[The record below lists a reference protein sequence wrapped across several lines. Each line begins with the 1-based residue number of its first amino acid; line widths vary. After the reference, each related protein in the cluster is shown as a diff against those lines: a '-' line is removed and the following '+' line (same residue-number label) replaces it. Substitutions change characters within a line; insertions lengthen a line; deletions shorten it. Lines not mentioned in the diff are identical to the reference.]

1 MASFRKSLA
10 VNFLS
15 SSGATAVQFVVSLL
29 VARILSPA
37 EIGIYSIAVVL
48 VNIAHVFRDFGVS
61 TYLQREGE
69 LTTGKVRSAL
79 GVAYA
84 IAWTIAAC
92 VFVGSGPLAAYFGYA
107 EIEPVMRILAIS
119 FIFIPFSSVALALL
133 LREFDAGKIA
143 IGSFWGT
150 LAHTATCL
158 GLALAGFGASSLAWA
173 NLANIL
179 ATGLAYVWLR
189 PKNMAYLPRFREVDG
204 VIRFGGGAL
213 LANLV
218 KAANDAIPDVVLG
231 KLGSARQ
238 VGLVSRANSTVHMFL
253 YIAGSAMTFGSQTYL
268 AQAHHA
274 RRSLE
279 PLLHRAIALITGV
292 GWPMLAVT
300 VVAAPDVIVGLYG
313 PKWIEAAPAVAPLAL
328 MTAIELMFY
337 YSTNA
342 FNAIGRPALASIP
355 LLVTTLA
362 RILLGVA
369 LFSGSM
375 VSFAW
380 SLMLATL
387 ATAPVWLLLHRRY
400 LDCGILRFGRM
411 LLPGA
416 LVSLV
421 CTLAAWGTLVLLDR
435 LGIMAPML
443 RLAILAGPT
452 GLAWLAALRLLDHPV
467 YEELQIVMKNV
478 WPRPRWAPA
487 AEAAE

>member
-1 MASFRKSLA
+1 VSPPARAELGELRLTAKDVTWPA
-10 VNFLS
+10 R
-15 SSGATAVQFVVSLL
+15 GATAIQLQAGLGGGSASAEGRLGPDARSLDL
-29 VARILSPA
+29 
-37 EIGIYSIAVVL
+37 
-48 VNIAHVFRDFGVS
+48 
-61 TYLQREGE
+61 
-69 LTTGKVRSAL
+69 K
-79 GVAYA
+79 
-84 IAWTIAAC
+84 
-92 VFVGSGPLAAYFGYA
+92 
-107 EIEPVMRILAIS
+107 
-119 FIFIPFSSVALALL
+119 VALRDVDLAVTRGYLAG
-133 LREFDAGKIA
+133 RGTVAGKAGGDFDVRLSLQPFVFTARGAASI
-143 IGSFWGT
+143 SDLSVSDGT
-150 LAHTATCL
+150 Q
-158 GLALAGFGASSLAWA
+158 ALVPVPRVE
-173 NLANIL
+173 

-218 KAANDAIPDVVLG
+218 RAANDAIPDVVLG

-279 PLLHRAIALITGV
+279 PLLHRAIALVTGV

-467 YEELQIVMKNV
+467 YEELQIVMKKV